1 MKDKIQCVVH
11 GLSVHNSKVLV
22 YSVEDKI
29 DQKNFFRLI
38 GGHIEFSEA
47 ASEALIREFKE
58 EINQK
63 IKIVKELDIFEN
75 IFFYNG
81 KNCHEFVTLLE
92 IEFLNK
98 EIYDQ
103 DNIVGNEGPN
113 RTFNARWIPVSEFK
127 DKNRTLFPPQVL
139 DYL

>member
-1 MKDKIQCVVH
+1 MKDKIQCVAH
-11 GLSVHNSKVLV
+11 GLSIHNSKVLV
-22 YSVEDKI
+22 YSVKDKT
-29 DQKNFFRLI
+29 DKKKFFRLI

-63 IKIVKELDIFEN
+63 IKIVKELDVFEN

-81 KNCHEFVTLLE
+81 KNCHEFVSLFQ
-92 IEFLNK
+92 IVFLDK
-98 EIYDQ
+98 KIYSQ
-103 DNIVGNEGPN
+103 NNIIGNEGPE
-113 RTFNARWIPVSEFK
+113 RTFNAQWIPVSEFK
-127 DKNRTLFPPQVL
+127 NKKRRLFPPQVL

>member
-29 DQKNFFRLI
+29 DKKKFFRLI